1 MTPSSLVAR
10 IGRRIRPIGRLF
22 PRAVVATAVVGFP
35 LAGGS
40 PAVPA
45 IAQPL
50 TERTPNLAGT
60 WVSSPLTLNFQFAH
74 RFETVGS
81 DADIGDL
88 FGDAKVV
95 NYPTFDLSL
104 GLFEGAMAGVRY
116 SSNSLIA
123 SGQPNEWQPYLK
135 YAPLRA
141 AGRGRVSV
149 SVLGAWNGA
158 NESLDGELAAQTQLG
173 PVLFSGAVRGY
184 TNLYDLSEEESGEA
198 LALAGGLGVKVNRYV
213 TLAGDVGG
221 VVAGGEL
228 AGEKPDAA
236 WSAGL
241 HIGIPFTPHTF
252 SIMATN
258 VTSGTLQGVSGVPAG
273 LPSNVYWGFEFTV
286 PFSGFARWGRIFK
299 PEETGSPEARQAAAA
314 GRAVV
319 EIEISQLAFQ
329 TKDLEIPVGTTVRW
343 VNKDPIA
350 HTSTDDD
357 GTWESP
363 LLGPGE
369 TYEYTF
375 DEVGEYAYHCV
386 PHPFM
391 TAKVVVKE
399 AG

>member
-1 MTPSSLVAR
+1 MTRPSLIARLV
-10 IGRRIRPIGRLF
+10 RPIGRRF
-22 PRAVVATAVVGFP
+22 SRAVVATAAVGLP
-35 LAGGS
+35 LAAGPLAS
-40 PAVPA
+40 SAV
-45 IAQPL
+45 AQPL

-60 WVSSPLTLNFQFAH
+60 WVSSPLTLHFQFAH
-74 RFETVGS
+74 RFETAGS
-81 DADIGDL
+81 DADIGDI
-88 FGDAKVV
+88 FGDAKIV

-123 SGQPNEWQPYLK
+123 SDQPNEWQPYLK

-173 PVLFSGAVRGY
+173 PVLLSGAVRGY
-184 TNLYDLSEEESGEA
+184 TNLYDLSEEEESGEA
-198 LALAGGLGVKVNRYV
+198 LGLAGGLGLKVNRYV
-213 TLAGDVGG
+213 TLAGDLGG
-221 VVAGGEL
+221 VVAGGEV
-228 AGEKPDAA
+228 AGEKPDLA

-241 HIGIPFTPHTF
+241 HVGIPFTPHTF

-273 LPSNVYWGFEFTV
+273 LPNNVYWGFEFTV

-329 TKDLEIPVGTTVRW
+329 NRELEIPVGTTVRW
-343 VNKDPIA
+343 VNKDPVA
-350 HTSTDDD
+350 HTSTAADR
-357 GTWESP
+357 TWESP
-363 LLGPGE
+363 LIGPGE
-369 TYEYTF
+369 TYEHTF

-391 TAKVVVKE
+391 TAKVVVKR
-399 AG
+399 GG